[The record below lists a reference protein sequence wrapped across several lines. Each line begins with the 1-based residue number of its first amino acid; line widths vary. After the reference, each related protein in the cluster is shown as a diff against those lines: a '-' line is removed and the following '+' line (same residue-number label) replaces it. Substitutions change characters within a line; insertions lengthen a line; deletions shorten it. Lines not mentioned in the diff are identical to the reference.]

1 MNILNVHERVMLASL
16 GISVWRA
23 RRFDTRATEEVEKN
37 HATKDIGRFNKKL
50 LTDDAISY
58 KSVCSIATQ
67 ARAFFNAHTLEYD
80 QLGVRLLPTAVY
92 LKVADRLREFQDE
105 FREATSAFL
114 AEYPAL
120 KEQAKG
126 ALNGLYTEAYYPTLE
141 ALSTKFGIRLSPL
154 PFPDA
159 SQFCI
164 NLPANV
170 LDGIK
175 GDMDERVFSAVK
187 TANEDIVGR
196 LYDAV
201 QHFANRLYAG
211 RNVRLGVVDKV
222 RELCDLLPTLNFT
235 QDPALTDILNE
246 TRNHLACYTGA
257 ELKDSADLRQKVAE
271 KAMEIE
277 AQMAVYM
284 TGALSTPAAPALGD
298 SSALSFLLAS

>member
-1 MNILNVHERVMLASL
+1 MNILDIHQRVMLASL

-58 KSVCSIATQ
+58 KSVCSVATQ

-105 FREATSAFL
+105 FREATSSFL
-114 AEYPAL
+114 TEYPAL

-126 ALNGLYTEAYYPTLE
+126 ALNGLYTEADYPTPE
-141 ALSTKFGIRLSPL
+141 DLSTKFGMRLSPL

-159 SQFCI
+159 SQFGI
-164 NLPANV
+164 NLPDNV
-170 LDGIK
+170 LAGLK
-175 GDMDERVFSAVK
+175 ADMDERVFSAVK
-187 TANEDIVGR
+187 TANEDLVGR
-196 LYDAV
+196 LYEAV
-201 QHFANRLYAG
+201 QHFANRLYGA

-246 TRNHLACYTGA
+246 TRQHLACYTGA
-257 ELKDSADLRQKVAE
+257 ELKESPDLRQKVAE

-277 AQMAVYM
+277 AQMAMYM
-284 TGALSTPAAPALGD
+284 TGALSTPASAPPSD
-298 SSALSFLLAS
+298 SSSFGLLLAS